1 MIGAKCL
8 AKPEGETKVNDRMSA
23 IAERY
28 AAEVAAGR
36 IESDP
41 GQRGA
46 LASFSRLEREFS
58 EYRPAQKSGA
68 LGWLMARKSG
78 PVPRG
83 LYVWGDVGR
92 GKTMLMDLFFTS
104 VPVAR
109 KRRVHFHE
117 FMVDVHARI
126 QDFRHKIK
134 YGEVKDG
141 DPLRMTAEA
150 IAQETRLLCF
160 DEFIVTDIA
169 DAMILGRL
177 FEWLF
182 AFGLVMV
189 STSNVPPSGLYKD
202 GLNRTLFMPFIH
214 LLEEKLEIVELK
226 SRTDFRLEKLA
237 GVASWYVPADAKAKA
252 AIDLAWKQLA
262 PSGGETME
270 LELLGRSI
278 HVPCAGGGAARF
290 AFEDLCVKPLGATDF
305 VKIACTFHTLVV
317 ENIPVLAPEQKNE
330 VKRFILLI
338 DTLYD
343 NAVKLIASAAAEPVA
358 LYQGGD
364 GFETFEFHRT
374 VSRLME
380 MRSETYLALPHGRRD
395 THGGAGGMGG
405 IVET

>member
-1 MIGAKCL
+1 
-8 AKPEGETKVNDRMSA
+8 MSA
-23 IAERY
+23 TAERY

-46 LASFSRLEREFS
+46 LASFSRIELEFS
-58 EYRPAQKSGA
+58 EYRAAQKSGA

-92 GKTMLMDLFFTS
+92 GKTMLMDLFFES
-104 VPVAR
+104 VPVKR
-109 KRRVHFHE
+109 KRRAHFHE

-134 YGEVKDG
+134 YGEAKDG
-141 DPLRMTAEA
+141 DPLRMTADA
-150 IAQETRLLCF
+150 IAQEISLLCF

-182 AFGLVMV
+182 EKGLVMV
-189 STSNVPPSGLYKD
+189 ATSNVPPGDLYKD
-202 GLNRTLFMPFIH
+202 GLNRTLFVPFVH
-214 LLEEKLEIVELK
+214 LLEQKLEVVELK

-237 GVASWYVPADAKAKA
+237 GVESWYVPADDKAKA
-252 AIDLAWKQLA
+252 AIDVAWKQLA
-262 PSGGETME
+262 PDGGEAME
-270 LELLGRSI
+270 IELLGRRI
-278 HVPCAGGGAARF
+278 EVPRAGGGAARF
-290 AFEDLCVKPLGATDF
+290 DFKDLCVKPLGATDF
-305 VKIACTFHTLVV
+305 VKIARTFHTLVV
-317 ENIPVLAPEQKNE
+317 EKIPVMTKDQKNE
-330 VKRFILLI
+330 AKRFILLI

-343 NAVKLIASAAAEPVA
+343 NAVKLIASAAAEPAA
-358 LYQGGD
+358 LYQGSE

-380 MRSETYLALPHGRRD
+380 MRSGSYLALPHGRRD

>member
-1 MIGAKCL
+1 
-8 AKPEGETKVNDRMSA
+8 MSA